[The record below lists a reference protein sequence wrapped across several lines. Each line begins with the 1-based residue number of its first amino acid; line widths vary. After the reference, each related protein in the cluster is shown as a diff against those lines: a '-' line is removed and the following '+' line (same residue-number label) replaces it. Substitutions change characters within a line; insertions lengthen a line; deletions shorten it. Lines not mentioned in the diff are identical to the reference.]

1 VKDGTTMTA
10 ARRGVNRI
18 KRSRYKTDD
27 EFVGALRTAGKTKE
41 ADRYV
46 ARKAAKEGKRR

>member
-1 VKDGTTMTA
+1 MTA

-18 KRSRYKTDD
+18 KRSRYTTDD
-27 EFVGALRTAGKTKE
+27 EFVAALRAAGKTKE

-46 ARKAAKEGKRR
+46 ARKAARK

>member
-1 VKDGTTMTA
+1 MTA

-18 KRSRYKTDD
+18 KRSRYQTDD
-27 EFVGALRTAGKTKE
+27 EFVGALRAAGKTRK

-46 ARKAAKEGKRR
+46 AFKAKKAARK